1 MGCCLSCKSSTE
13 FTNIR
18 VVHLNGYVQEFQ
30 NPVSVS
36 QVITGQSPSKNLVFT
51 AAQLLSTES
60 KPLNPDAQLETGQLY
75 FLLPYSILQP
85 DVSPVDFLAL
95 VKRLSSIA
103 RSGKFVQTRDKPSA
117 TSSLSGQS
125 NPMCRSPATMSW
137 KPVLDTIREQS
148 FNRRSESDL
157 REMDFE
163 TPNCSLRYTVFL
175 EIIESEQQL

>member
-85 DVSPVDFLAL
+85 DVSPVDFLCFSEEAL
-95 VKRLSSIA
+95 FNSKVR
-103 RSGKFVQTRDKPSA
+103 
-117 TSSLSGQS
+117 
-125 NPMCRSPATMSW
+125 SW

-175 EIIESEQQL
+175 DLT

>member
-13 FTNIR
+13 FNNIR

-36 QVITGQSPSKNLVFT
+36 QVTTGQSSSKNLVFT

-60 KPLNPDAQLETGQLY
+60 KPLKPDAQLETGQLY

-103 RSGKFVQTRDKPSA
+103 KSSKCCQTQDNSSGT
-117 TSSLSGQS
+117 TSLLGQS
-125 NPMCRSPATMSW
+125 NPMCRLSGRRSW
-137 KPVLDTIREQS
+137 KPVLDTIREKS
-148 FNRRSESDL
+148 FNQRSESDL

-163 TPNCSLRYTVFL
+163 TPNSSLRYTVFL
-175 EIIESEQQL
+175 